1 MKSAQ
6 MKNFFQS
13 PKKRTLKQVFD
24 KNRFNRVDKLKE
36 EEKAEVIKMKKNRL
50 GISTLVKMKNLA
62 NYGTEG

>member
-36 EEKAEVIKMKKNRL
+36 EEKAKVIKNGKNRL

-62 NYGTEG
+62 NYGKGG